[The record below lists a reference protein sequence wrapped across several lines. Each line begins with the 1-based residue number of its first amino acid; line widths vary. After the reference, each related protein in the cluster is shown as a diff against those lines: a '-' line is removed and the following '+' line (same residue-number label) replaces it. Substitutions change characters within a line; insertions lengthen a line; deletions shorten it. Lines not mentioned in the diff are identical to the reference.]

1 MENFLNDKSRQSL
14 QKKNQEGDGICF
26 LEVP

>member
-1 MENFLNDKSRQSL
+1 MESFLNVKSRQSL
-14 QKKNQEGDGICF
+14 QEKKQEDDGICF